1 MQIEYVD
8 EEESGIDIARMLGDA
23 SADGAFV
30 RVVRLRAGK
39 TPEQCIDRMSPED
52 FSESGI
58 EYLRSNFGAGDYRAQ
73 IYAPNPRNSG
83 RLSPVKGSARFS
95 IAQQLPQV
103 VNAAQNV
110 TGLESIAIIL
120 QQQQQQTAA
129 ILQAMS
135 SGSGEE
141 RVLGMLNALKG
152 VITPPPPPPPPKS
165 LVEQIVEARM
175 LMQFSDELGGGD
187 GDGKSKMWATA
198 AQLLPALAP
207 AMLSKIQ
214 QQPQPQQPLPQGDAV
229 LPSDMYVPQTQTP
242 TPEGNEMPISVAVN
256 RLVTSQ
262 WDAASKII
270 GLMQQ
275 TPPDYDAAIEY
286 LHGCSDEIIE
296 FCASPNAPEK
306 IVSMRPDLAS
316 LKGAFTTLQQ
326 RAMNEFFADAGS
338 AT

>member
-214 QQPQPQQPLPQGDAV
+214 QQPQPQQPLPKGDAV
-229 LPSDMYVPQTQTP
+229 LPSDMYVPQTPTP
-242 TPEGNEMPISVAVN
+242 TPEGEPV

-262 WDAASKII
+262 FDAASKII

-296 FCASPNAPEK
+296 FCASPTAPEK
-306 IVSMRPDLAS
+306 IVSMRPDLAA
-316 LKGAFTTLQQ
+316 LKGAFGTLQQ
-326 RAMNEFFADAGS
+326 RAMAEFFGDAANGS
-338 AT
+338 